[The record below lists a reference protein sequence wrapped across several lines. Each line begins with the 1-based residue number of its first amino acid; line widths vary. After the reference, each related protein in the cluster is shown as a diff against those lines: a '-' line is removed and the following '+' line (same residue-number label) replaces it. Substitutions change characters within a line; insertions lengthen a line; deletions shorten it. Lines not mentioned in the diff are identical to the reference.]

1 MPSKSLAVIDPLSQ
15 GQADLGESVS
25 FAREAIKR
33 QLLLIILCI
42 LLGGLAAAVFTATQ
56 ERTYTATASVQIEQ
70 RSADVVAPDAV
81 NPTPPSA
88 DMERQLNTQLD
99 TLRSRAMGARV
110 ARDLK
115 LIGDKSFYDAMN
127 LESAEWTAPGASS
140 SKPLWDAVAQILSNN
155 LTVTLP
161 KDSRVATIA
170 FTSGDPY
177 VSAKI
182 ASSYA
187 HNLISLNLE
196 RRFRSSDYA
205 RSYLNSQLM
214 AARAELEKSQ
224 RQLNE
229 YARAA
234 GLLTGTG
241 AAGSSSGS
249 GSVAQ
254 STLSQMN
261 AALSDARAKRIEAQQ
276 RLQAARSSQLM
287 SSPDVVNN
295 PAVQRLVSDRATQEQ
310 LLSEARARYTNAH
323 PSVVVAQ
330 ARVNELNSQIQAA
343 ASAVRN
349 SIEAEY
355 RSAAGQE
362 AALSREVGA
371 SKGQSLAEQD
381 RSMTY
386 EALRHDMENNR
397 AQYDQL
403 LQRQREVSNSAG
415 VALNNISVLDE
426 ASAPAEPTS
435 PRPRLNLIFGILLGL
450 VIGIALAIAR
460 ELLDDR
466 VDGSDEL
473 ERKLQLTSLGE
484 IPLVRNLDQ
493 EGALQQLD
501 DPDSALALAYTGC
514 RTSLQF
520 STQDGL
526 PGCFAI
532 TSSDAGEGKTTSA
545 MGIARSLSNTGKRV
559 LLIDGDLRRRVL
571 TKWLR
576 LNEEVGLSSLL
587 TEQADLSEAIQDSGF
602 QNLDVIA
609 AGPQPPNPPDILDPE
624 RLRGLIQEANQD
636 YDCIII
642 DAPPVATLADA
653 PLLAAAS
660 EYVIFVIAAG
670 TNHRGRAK
678 ATMRRLS
685 ATGATIIGGVI
696 TKVPSASFKVPLA
709 YQYVRNRLGKSE
721 TREIQK
727 AA

>member
-1 MPSKSLAVIDPLSQ
+1 MSSKSLAVIDPLSQ
-15 GQADLGESVS
+15 GQMELSETVS
-25 FAREAIKR
+25 FAREAIRR
-33 QLLLIILCI
+33 QLLLIILCM

-56 ERTYTATASVQIEQ
+56 EPTYTATASVQIEQ
-70 RSADVVAPDAV
+70 RSADVVGPDNV
-81 NPTPPSA
+81 NPAPPSA

-99 TLRSRAMGARV
+99 TLRSRAMAARV

-115 LIGDKSFYDAMN
+115 LVGDKSFYAAMG
-127 LESAEWTAPGASS
+127 LESEEWNAPGAAS

-155 LTVTLP
+155 LVVTLP

-170 FTSGDPY
+170 FSSGDPY

-182 ASSYA
+182 ANSYA

-205 RSYLNSQLM
+205 RSYLNAQLM

-234 GLLTGTG
+234 GLVG
-241 AAGSSSGS
+241 ANNPAGSSGT

-261 AALSDARAKRIEAQQ
+261 AALSEVRAKRIEAQQ
-276 RLQAARSSQLM
+276 RLQASRGSNIM
-287 SSPDVVNN
+287 STPDVVNN
-295 PAVQRLVSDRATQEQ
+295 PTVQRLLSDRATQEQ

-343 ASAVRN
+343 ASSVR
-349 SIEAEY
+349 SSVEAEY
-355 RSAAGQE
+355 RAAAGQE
-362 AALSREVGA
+362 AALTREVGA
-371 SKGQSLAEQD
+371 STGRSLAEQD

-386 EALRHDMENNR
+386 DALKHDMENNR

-415 VALNNISVLDE
+415 VALNNISILDE
-426 ASAPAEPTS
+426 ASASSEPTS
-435 PRPRLNLIFGILLGL
+435 PKPRLNLIFGILLGL
-450 VIGIALAIAR
+450 VVGIALAIGR
-460 ELLDDR
+460 EMVDDR
-466 VDGSDEL
+466 VDGSNEL
-473 ERKLQLTSLGE
+473 ERKLNLISLGE
-484 IPLVRNLDQ
+484 IPLIRNLNP
-493 EGALQQLD
+493 ESALEQLD

-526 PGCFAI
+526 PACMSI
-532 TSSDAGEGKTTSA
+532 TSSDSGEGKTTSA
-545 MGIARSLSNTGKRV
+545 LGIARSLSNTGKRV
-559 LLIDGDLRRRVL
+559 LLIDGDMRRRVL

-576 LNEEVGLSSLL
+576 LNEGVGLSSLL
-587 TEQADLSEAIQDSGF
+587 TEQADLAEAVQESGY

-624 RLRGLIQEANQD
+624 RLRALIQEADQN
-636 YDCIII
+636 YDCIIF

-670 TNHRGRAK
+670 TNHRGRAR

-685 ATGATIIGGVI
+685 ATGATILGGVI

-709 YQYVRNRLGKSE
+709 YQYVRKRLGKSE
-721 TREIQK
+721 SSDIQE

>member
-1 MPSKSLAVIDPLSQ
+1 MSSKSIAVIDPLSQ
-15 GQADLGESVS
+15 GQTELSETVS
-25 FAREAIKR
+25 FAREAIRR
-33 QLLLIILCI
+33 QLLLIILCM

-56 ERTYTATASVQIEQ
+56 EPTYTATASVQIEQ
-70 RSADVVAPDAV
+70 RSADVVGPDNV
-81 NPTPPSA
+81 NPAPPSA
-88 DMERQLNTQLD
+88 DLERQLNTQLD
-99 TLRSRAMGARV
+99 TLRSRAMAARV

-115 LIGDKSFYDAMN
+115 LVGDKSFYAAMN
-127 LESAEWTAPGASS
+127 LDSPEWTAPGATS
-140 SKPLWDAVAQILSNN
+140 SKPLWDAVAQMLSNN
-155 LTVTLP
+155 LVVTLP

-170 FTSGDPY
+170 FSSGDPY

-182 ASSYA
+182 ANSYA

-205 RSYLNSQLM
+205 RSYLNAQLM

-234 GLLTGTG
+234 GLVG
-241 AAGSSSGS
+241 ANNPAGSST

-261 AALSDARAKRIEAQQ
+261 AALSEARAKRIEAQQ
-276 RLQAARSSQLM
+276 RLAAARGSNLLAT
-287 SSPDVVNN
+287 PDVVNN
-295 PAVQRLVSDRATQEQ
+295 PTVQRLLSDRATQEQ
-310 LLSEARARYTNAH
+310 LLSEARARYTNNH

-343 ASAVRN
+343 AASVR
-349 SIEAEY
+349 SSLEAEY
-355 RSAAGQE
+355 RAAAGQE
-362 AALSREVGA
+362 AALTGEVGGA
-371 SKGQSLAEQD
+371 KGQSLAEQD

-386 EALRHDMENNR
+386 DALRHDMENNR

-415 VALNNISVLDE
+415 VALNNISILDE
-426 ASAPAEPTS
+426 ASASSEPTS
-435 PRPRLNLIFGILLGL
+435 PKPRLNLIFGILLGL
-450 VIGIALAIAR
+450 VIGIALAIGR
-460 ELLDDR
+460 EMVDDR
-466 VDGSDEL
+466 VDGSNEL
-473 ERKLQLTSLGE
+473 ERKLNLTSLGE
-484 IPLVRNLDQ
+484 IPLIRNLSRDA
-493 EGALQQLD
+493 ALEQLD

-526 PGCFAI
+526 PGCISI
-532 TSSDAGEGKTTSA
+532 TSSDSGEGKTTSA
-545 MGIARSLSNTGKRV
+545 LGIARSLSNTGKRV
-559 LLIDGDLRRRVL
+559 LLIDGDLRLRHL

-576 LNEEVGLSSLL
+576 LNEGIGLSSLL
-587 TEQADLSEAIQDSGF
+587 TEQADLAEAIQPSGY

-624 RLRGLIQEANQD
+624 RLRALLQEADEN
-636 YDCIII
+636 YDCILI

-653 PLLAAAS
+653 PLIAAAS
-660 EYVIFVIAAG
+660 EFVIFVIAAG
-670 TNHRGRAK
+670 TNHRGRAR

-685 ATGATIIGGVI
+685 ATGATILGGVI
-696 TKVPSASFKVPLA
+696 TKVPSTSFKVPLA
-709 YQYVRNRLGKSE
+709 YQYVRRRLGKSE
-721 TREIQK
+721 SSDIQE

>member
-1 MPSKSLAVIDPLSQ
+1 MSSKSLAVIDPLSQ
-15 GQADLGESVS
+15 GQTELSETVA
-25 FAREAIKR
+25 FAREAIRR
-33 QLLLIILCI
+33 QLLLIILCM

-56 ERTYTATASVQIEQ
+56 EPTYTGTASIQIEQ
-70 RSADVVAPDAV
+70 RSADVIGPDNL
-81 NPTPPSA
+81 NPTPPAA

-99 TLRSRAMGARV
+99 TLRSRAMAARV

-115 LIGDKSFYDAMN
+115 LVGDKSFYAAMN
-127 LESAEWTAPGASS
+127 LDSPQWTAPGASS

-155 LTVTLP
+155 LTVSLP

-182 ASSYA
+182 ANSYA

-205 RSYLNSQLM
+205 RSYLNAQLM

-234 GLLTGTG
+234 GLTN
-241 AAGSSSGS
+241 ANNPAGSGA

-261 AALSDARAKRIEAQQ
+261 AALSEARAKRIEAQQ
-276 RLQAARSSQLM
+276 RLQAARGSNLM
-287 SSPDVVNN
+287 SLPDVVAN
-295 PAVQRLVSDRATQEQ
+295 PTVQRLLSDRANQEQ

-330 ARVNELNSQIQAA
+330 ARVNELNSQIAAA
-343 ASAVRN
+343 ASSVRS

-355 RSAAGQE
+355 RAAAGQE
-362 AALSREVGA
+362 AALVGEVGA
-371 SKGQSLAEQD
+371 SKGQSLTEQD

-386 EALRHDMENNR
+386 DALRHDMENNR
-397 AQYDQL
+397 TQYDQL

-415 VALNNISVLDE
+415 VALNNISILDE
-426 ASAPAEPTS
+426 ASASSEPTS
-435 PRPRLNLIFGILLGL
+435 PKPRLNLIFGILLGL
-450 VIGIALAIAR
+450 VIGIALAIGR
-460 ELLDDR
+460 ELVDDR
-466 VDGSDEL
+466 VDGSNEL
-473 ERKLQLTSLGE
+473 ERKLNLISLGE
-484 IPLVRNLDQ
+484 TPLIRNLTQDA
-493 EGALQQLD
+493 ALEQLD

-526 PGCFAI
+526 PGCVSI
-532 TSSDAGEGKTTSA
+532 TSSDSGEGKTTSA
-545 MGIARSLSNTGKRV
+545 LGIARSLSNTGKRV

-571 TKWLR
+571 SKWLR
-576 LNEEVGLSSLL
+576 LNEGVGLSSLL
-587 TEQADLSEAIQDSGF
+587 TEQADLAEAVQDSGF

-624 RLRGLIQEANQD
+624 RLRALLQEADEN

-670 TNHRGRAK
+670 TNHRGRAR

-685 ATGATIIGGVI
+685 ATGATILGGVI
-696 TKVPSASFKVPLA
+696 TKVPSAAFKVPLA
-709 YQYVRNRLGKSE
+709 YEYVRRRLGKSE
-721 TREIQK
+721 SSDIQE

>member
-1 MPSKSLAVIDPLSQ
+1 MSSKSIAVIDPLSQ
-15 GQADLGESVS
+15 GQTELSETVS
-25 FAREAIKR
+25 FAREAIRR
-33 QLLLIILCI
+33 QLLLIILCM

-56 ERTYTATASVQIEQ
+56 EPTYTATASVQIEQ
-70 RSADVVAPDAV
+70 RSADVVGPDNV
-81 NPTPPSA
+81 NPAPPSA
-88 DMERQLNTQLD
+88 DFDRQLNTQLD
-99 TLRSRAMGARV
+99 TLRSRAMAARV

-115 LIGDKSFYDAMN
+115 LVGDKSFYAAMN
-127 LESAEWTAPGASS
+127 LDPAQWAVTDPSS
-140 SKPLWDAVAQILSNN
+140 SKPLWDGVAQILSGN
-155 LTVTLP
+155 LVVTLP

-170 FTSGDPY
+170 FSSGDPY

-182 ASSYA
+182 ANSYA
-187 HNLISLNLE
+187 SNLISLNLE

-205 RSYLNSQLM
+205 RSYLNTQL
-214 AARAELEKSQ
+214 ASARAELEKSQ

-234 GLLTGTG
+234 GLLN
-241 AAGSSSGS
+241 ANAPAGSSAGS
-249 GSVAQ
+249 GSVVQ

-261 AALSDARAKRIEAQQ
+261 AALSDVRAKRIEAQQ
-276 RLQAARSSQLM
+276 RLQAARGSNLM
-287 SSPDVVNN
+287 ATPDVVNN
-295 PAVQRLVSDRATQEQ
+295 PTVQRLLSDRATQEQ
-310 LLSEARARYTNAH
+310 LLSEARARYTNNH

-330 ARVNELNSQIQAA
+330 ARVTELNSQIQAA
-343 ASAVRN
+343 ASSVR
-349 SIEAEY
+349 SSLEAEY

-362 AALSREVGA
+362 AALSREVGS

-386 EALRHDMENNR
+386 DALKHDMENNR

-415 VALNNISVLDE
+415 VALNNISILDE
-426 ASAPAEPTS
+426 ASASSEPTS
-435 PRPRLNLIFGILLGL
+435 PKPRLNLIFGILLGL
-450 VIGIALAIAR
+450 VVGIALAIGR
-460 ELLDDR
+460 ELVDDR
-466 VDGSDEL
+466 VDGTNEL
-473 ERKLQLTSLGE
+473 ERKLSLISLGE
-484 IPLVRNLDQ
+484 IPLIRNLNQDT
-493 EGALQQLD
+493 ALEQMD

-526 PGCFAI
+526 PTCMAI
-532 TSSDAGEGKTTSA
+532 TSSDSGEGKTTSA
-545 MGIARSLSNTGKRV
+545 LGIARSLSNTGKRV

-571 TKWLR
+571 SKWLR
-576 LNEEVGLSSLL
+576 LNEGVGLSSLL
-587 TEQADLSEAIQDSGF
+587 TEQADLSEAVQDSGF

-624 RLRGLIQEANQD
+624 RLRALIREAEQN
-636 YDCIII
+636 YDCIIF

-660 EYVIFVIAAG
+660 EYVIFVVAAG
-670 TNHRGRAK
+670 TNHRGRAR

-685 ATGATIIGGVI
+685 ATGATILGGVI
-696 TKVPSASFKVPLA
+696 TKVPSPAFKVPLA
-709 YQYVRNRLGKSE
+709 YQYVRRRLGKSE
-721 TREIQK
+721 SSDIQE

>member
-1 MPSKSLAVIDPLSQ
+1 MSSKSIAVIDPLSQ
-15 GQADLGESVS
+15 GQTELSETVS
-25 FAREAIKR
+25 FAREAIRR
-33 QLLLIILCI
+33 QLLLIILCM

-56 ERTYTATASVQIEQ
+56 EPAYTAVASVQIEQ
-70 RSADVVAPDAV
+70 RSPDVVGPDSV
-81 NPTPPSA
+81 NPAPPSG

-99 TLRSRAMGARV
+99 TLRSRAMAARV

-115 LIGDKSFYDAMN
+115 LVGDKSFYAAMN
-127 LESAEWTAPGASS
+127 LDSAEWTAPGASS
-140 SKPLWDAVAQILSNN
+140 SKPLWDAVAQMLSNN
-155 LTVTLP
+155 LVVTLP

-170 FTSGDPY
+170 FSSGDPY

-182 ASSYA
+182 ANSYA

-234 GLLTGTG
+234 GLLN
-241 AAGSSSGS
+241 ANNPAGSGGS

-261 AALSDARAKRIEAQQ
+261 AALSDVRAKRIEAQQ
-276 RLQAARSSQLM
+276 RMQAARGSNLM
-287 SSPDVVNN
+287 STPDVVNN
-295 PAVQRLVSDRATQEQ
+295 PTVQRLLSDRATQEQ

-343 ASAVRN
+343 ASSVR
-349 SIEAEY
+349 SSLEAEY
-355 RSAAGQE
+355 RAAAGQE
-362 AALSREVGA
+362 AALTGEVGA

-386 EALRHDMENNR
+386 DALRHDMENNR

-415 VALNNISVLDE
+415 VALNNISILDE
-426 ASAPAEPTS
+426 ASASSEPTS
-435 PRPRLNLIFGILLGL
+435 PKPRLNLIFGILLGL
-450 VIGIALAIAR
+450 VIGVALAIGR
-460 ELLDDR
+460 ELVDDR
-466 VDGSDEL
+466 VDGTNEL
-473 ERKLQLTSLGE
+473 ERKLNLISLGE
-484 IPLVRNLDQ
+484 IPLIRNLNQDT
-493 EGALQQLD
+493 ALEQLD

-526 PGCFAI
+526 PACVSI
-532 TSSDAGEGKTTSA
+532 TSSDSGEGKTTSA
-545 MGIARSLSNTGKRV
+545 LGIARSLSNTGKRV
-559 LLIDGDLRRRVL
+559 LLIDGDLRRQVL

-576 LNEEVGLSSLL
+576 LNEGVGLSSLL
-587 TEQADLSEAIQDSGF
+587 TEQADLTEAVQDSGF

-624 RLRGLIQEANQD
+624 RLRALIQEADQN

-653 PLLAAAS
+653 PLIAAAS

-670 TNHRGRAK
+670 TNHGGRAR

-685 ATGATIIGGVI
+685 ATGATILGGVI
-696 TKVPSASFKVPLA
+696 TKVPSAAFKVPLA
-709 YQYVRNRLGKSE
+709 YQYVRRRLGKSE
-721 TREIQK
+721 SSDIQE

>member
-1 MPSKSLAVIDPLSQ
+1 MSSKSLAVIDPLSQ
-15 GQADLGESVS
+15 GQMELSETVS
-25 FAREAIKR
+25 FAREAIRR
-33 QLLLIILCI
+33 QLLLIILCM

-56 ERTYTATASVQIEQ
+56 DPTYTATASVQIEQ
-70 RSADVVAPDAV
+70 RSADVVGPDNL

-99 TLRSRAMGARV
+99 TLRSRAMAARV
-110 ARDLK
+110 ARELK
-115 LIGDKSFYDAMN
+115 LVGDKSFYAAMG
-127 LESAEWTAPGASS
+127 LDSEEWNAPGASS

-155 LTVTLP
+155 LVVTLP

-170 FTSGDPY
+170 FSSGDPY

-182 ASSYA
+182 ANSYA

-205 RSYLNSQLM
+205 RSYLNAQLM

-234 GLLTGTG
+234 GLVG
-241 AAGSSSGS
+241 ANNPAGSSGT

-261 AALSDARAKRIEAQQ
+261 AALSEVRAKRIEAQQ
-276 RLQAARSSQLM
+276 RLQASRGSNILST
-287 SSPDVVNN
+287 PDVVNN
-295 PAVQRLVSDRATQEQ
+295 PTVQRLLSDRATQEQ

-343 ASAVRN
+343 ASSVR
-349 SIEAEY
+349 SSVEAEY
-355 RSAAGQE
+355 RAAAGQE
-362 AALSREVGA
+362 AALTREVGA
-371 SKGQSLAEQD
+371 STGRSLAEQD

-386 EALRHDMENNR
+386 DALKHDMENNR

-415 VALNNISVLDE
+415 VALNNISILDE
-426 ASAPAEPTS
+426 ASASSEPTS

-450 VIGIALAIAR
+450 VVGIALAIGR
-460 ELLDDR
+460 EMVDDR
-466 VDGSDEL
+466 VDGSNEL
-473 ERKLQLTSLGE
+473 ERKLNLISLGE
-484 IPLVRNLDQ
+484 IPLIRNLNP
-493 EGALQQLD
+493 ESALEQLD

-526 PGCFAI
+526 PACMSI
-532 TSSDAGEGKTTSA
+532 TSSDSGEGKTTSA
-545 MGIARSLSNTGKRV
+545 LGIARSLSNTGKRV
-559 LLIDGDLRRRVL
+559 LLIDGDMRRRVL

-576 LNEEVGLSSLL
+576 LNEGVGLSSLL
-587 TEQADLSEAIQDSGF
+587 TEQADLAEAVQESGY

-624 RLRGLIQEANQD
+624 RLRALIQEADQN
-636 YDCIII
+636 YDCIIF

-670 TNHRGRAK
+670 TNHRGRAR

-685 ATGATIIGGVI
+685 ATGATILGGVI

-709 YQYVRNRLGKSE
+709 YQYVRKRLGKSE
-721 TREIQK
+721 SSDIQE